1 MSRLHALTRDLLRRH
16 REYHQHEPLML
27 WYAGILG
34 AIAFP
39 TFYLLRFTKAFPV
52 YDDLGI
58 RLVAAVACALLM
70 LRNHWPAR
78 LKPYFYAYSYWA
90 LIYSLPFAFVYISLE
105 NGGGTVAVGNTLM
118 AVFFVILMTD
128 WRNMLVMLAI
138 GFSAAAA
145 WYALID
151 PDPKVPVDYVARL
164 PILLVVVVGGS
175 FFKLALESA
184 TSRRVRDAYAS
195 LAGTIAH
202 EMRNP
207 LSRVK
212 HSLEQVELALP
223 PPGAVS
229 PRGLDPVYRHL
240 AEGELAVQRGLQLI
254 AMTLDEVNAR
264 PMDPAQFTL
273 LSAAEVVDKALQE
286 FGYESDEARARV
298 FVDVQEDFSF
308 RGDETASLFLLFNLM
323 RNALYYLPNHPQ
335 LQVKLS
341 VRGQQI
347 EVFDTGPGIPAEA
360 LPTLFEPFRTAG
372 KAGGTGLGLAYCNR
386 VMQSFGGAIACES
399 VLGEYT
405 RFTLRLPYV
414 DPGVV
419 EAQAMVVLERAR
431 ALFSGKRLLI
441 VEDDAAQ
448 RMTTRHKLRVLDAVV
463 EEAADGRRAMDLL
476 KRQPY
481 DLVLLD
487 LNMPV
492 LDGYAVAEE
501 LRRGASPANRDVAL
515 VAYTSEPAH
524 LARVMTQRAGM
535 DGFVSKPCSQMQLVG
550 ALEQALRRPSRHR
563 LSKPQLA
570 GRRILLADDSRYNRR
585 AVAAYLR
592 DAGATV
598 LEADHAQAAIELLRS
613 GGADVVLMDLNMPGT
628 DGLEAARAIR
638 GARQPRSD
646 GPIIALTAHSE
657 DAVMEATRA
666 AGMNG
671 FLVKPVEAQLL
682 YETLRPWTDGASQPG
697 PAAQA
702 MPDDASPLLNV
713 ARLDSYRR
721 LGMLDEL
728 LGDYLPE
735 IDRLVA
741 SLEPAAARGDLD
753 ACLGILHSLL
763 GMSGEAGAAAL
774 YQLVRR
780 TYVPMVELRRWPPE
794 TAWVAHIAALARRT
808 AEALRADGDA
818 RTLGVN

>member
-1 MSRLHALTRDLLRRH
+1 
-16 REYHQHEPLML
+16 
-27 WYAGILG
+27 
-34 AIAFP
+34 
-39 TFYLLRFTKAFPV
+39 
-52 YDDLGI
+52 
-58 RLVAAVACALLM
+58 
-70 LRNHWPAR
+70 
-78 LKPYFYAYSYWA
+78 
-90 LIYSLPFAFVYISLE
+90 
-105 NGGGTVAVGNTLM
+105 
-118 AVFFVILMTD
+118 
-128 WRNMLVMLAI
+128 
-138 GFSAAAA
+138 
-145 WYALID
+145 
-151 PDPKVPVDYVARL
+151 
-164 PILLVVVVGGS
+164 
-175 FFKLALESA
+175 
-184 TSRRVRDAYAS
+184 
-195 LAGTIAH
+195 
-202 EMRNP
+202 
-207 LSRVK
+207 
-212 HSLEQVELALP
+212 
-223 PPGAVS
+223 
-229 PRGLDPVYRHL
+229 
-240 AEGELAVQRGLQLI
+240 
-254 AMTLDEVNAR
+254 
-264 PMDPAQFTL
+264 MDPAQFTI

-286 FGYESDEARARV
+286 FGYDSDEARMRV

-323 RNALYYLPNHPQ
+323 RNALYYLPSHPQ

-341 VRGQQI
+341 VRAQQI
-347 EVFDTGPGIPAEA
+347 EVFDTGPGIPAET
-360 LPTLFEPFRTAG
+360 LPTLFVPFRSAG

-386 VMQSFGGAIACES
+386 VMQSFGGSIACES

-405 RFTLRLPYV
+405 RFTLRLPSV

-419 EAQAMVVLERAR
+419 EAHAMVVLERAR
-431 ALFSGKRLLI
+431 AHFSGKRLLV

-448 RMTTRHKLRVLDAVV
+448 RMTTRHKLRVLDAIV
-463 EEAADGRRAMDLL
+463 EEAADGRRALDLL

-501 LRRGASPANRDVAL
+501 LRRGAASANQDVVL

-524 LARVMTQRAGM
+524 LARAMTARVGM

-550 ALEQALRRPSRHR
+550 ALEQALRRPSPHR
-563 LSKPQLA
+563 VPKPQLA

-598 LEADHAQAAIELLRS
+598 LEADHAQAAIELLRR
-613 GGADVVLMDLNMPGT
+613 GGADVVLMDLNMPGM

-638 GARQPRSD
+638 GACQPWSD
-646 GPIIALTAHSE
+646 VPIIALTAHSE

-671 FLVKPVEAQLL
+671 FLVKPVDARLL
-682 YETLRPWTDGASQPG
+682 YQTLRPWTDGAAQPV
-697 PAAQA
+697 PVQVP
-702 MPDDASPLLNV
+702 PDDASPLLNV
-713 ARLDSYRR
+713 ARLDSYRQ

-753 ACLGILHSLL
+753 ATLGILHSLL

-780 TYVPMVELRRWPPE
+780 TYIPMVELRRWPPE
-794 TAWVAHIAALARRT
+794 SGWVDNIAALARRT